1 MKALNYDA
9 CLFDLTILSI
19 FVFLILTHLVIFVQ
33 SLLVEQILIIA
44 PRLEFKKW
52 KKNVTKV

>member
-9 CLFDLTILSI
+9 CASDLTILSI
-19 FVFLILTHLVIFVQ
+19 FVFLMLTHLVIFVQ

>member
-1 MKALNYDA
+1 MEALNYDA
-9 CLFDLTILSI
+9 CLSDLTILSM
-19 FVFLILTHLVIFVQ
+19 FVFLMLIHLVVFVQ

-52 KKNVTKV
+52 RENVTKV